1 MIKVYYSKVSP
12 FLEEDTFFSQ
22 LAKIPA
28 DRKEKILRMKNKEAR
43 MRSLTAGLLLQY
55 MLCEETGLDYET
67 AEPFQIRYGEKGKPY
82 PARELS
88 VHFSLS
94 HSGDYVCCAIGDG
107 PVGIDIQ
114 QKTEGKER
122 LERLAERFF
131 TCSEKRMLSECE
143 KEQRRDLFFRMWS
156 IKESYLKLTGEGL
169 CGGLSSFEISW
180 QEKKIIRKKNEP
192 EAKSLADR
200 DTTRARDMACTEN
213 EADAYFAETDQV
225 QGYSFCVCAWEPLAG
240 VCWKECNIGFGVD

>member
-43 MRSLTAGLLLQY
+43 MRSLTAGMLLQY
-55 MLCEETGLDYET
+55 ALCEKTGLDYET

-131 TCSEKRMLSECE
+131 TCSEKGCFQNVKKSSKGIC
-143 KEQRRDLFFRMWS
+143 FS
-156 IKESYLKLTGEGL
+156 G
-169 CGGLSSFEISW
+169 CGAL
-180 QEKKIIRKKNEP
+180 RK
-192 EAKSLADR
+192 A
-200 DTTRARDMACTEN
+200 
-213 EADAYFAETDQV
+213 
-225 QGYSFCVCAWEPLAG
+225 
-240 VCWKECNIGFGVD
+240 I

>member
-43 MRSLTAGLLLQY
+43 MRSLTTGMLLQY
-55 MLCEETGLDYET
+55 ALCEKTGLDYET

-94 HSGDYVCCAIGDG
+94 HSGDYVCCAIGDR

-143 KEQRRDLFFRMWS
+143 KEQRRDLFFQMWS

-180 QEKKIIRKKNEP
+180 QEKRI
-192 EAKSLADR
+192 
-200 DTTRARDMACTEN
+200 
-213 EADAYFAETDQV
+213 V
-225 QGYSFCVCAWEPLAG
+225 QGDEYRACFEESNVLKGYGFCVCAEKELEGVWWESIQNQVFA
-240 VCWKECNIGFGVD
+240 V

>member
-1 MIKVYYSKVSP
+1 MIKVYYSKVFP

-43 MRSLTAGLLLQY
+43 MRSLTAGMLLQY
-55 MLCEETGLDYET
+55 ALCEKTGLDYET
-67 AEPFQIRYGEKGKPY
+67 AEPFLIRYGEKGKPY

-94 HSGDYVCCAIGDG
+94 HSADYVCCAIGDG
-107 PVGIDIQ
+107 PVGTDIQ
-114 QKTEGKER
+114 QKTDGEER

-143 KEQRRDLFFRMWS
+143 KEQQRDLFFRMWS

-180 QEKKIIRKKNEP
+180 REKRI
-192 EAKSLADR
+192 
-200 DTTRARDMACTEN
+200 
-213 EADAYFAETDQV
+213 V
-225 QGYSFCVCAWEPLAG
+225 QGDECRACFEESNILRGYGFCVCTEKELGGVWWESVQNQVFA
-240 VCWKECNIGFGVD
+240 V